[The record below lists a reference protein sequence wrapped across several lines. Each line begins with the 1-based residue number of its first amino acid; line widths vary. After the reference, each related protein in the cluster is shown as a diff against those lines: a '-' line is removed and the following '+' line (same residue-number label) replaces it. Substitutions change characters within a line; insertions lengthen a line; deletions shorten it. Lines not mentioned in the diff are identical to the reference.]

1 MRTAVEFLIE
11 ELYKLAVLS
20 DHLDKDEFIKARTMI
35 YEKAKLIEKDQLGA
49 LYLTLLLN
57 TPDITKFDFE
67 EWYNKNTNNEN
78 R

>member
-1 MRTAVEFLIE
+1 MKTAVEFLIE

-35 YEKAKLIEKDQLGA
+35 YEKAKAREKDQLGA

-57 TPDITKFDFE
+57 TPDIAQFDFE
-67 EWYNKNTNNEN
+67 EWYNQKTKK
-78 R
+78 

>member
-1 MRTAVEFLIE
+1 MKSAVEFIIE

-20 DHLDKDEFIKARTMI
+20 DHLDKSEFIKARTII
-35 YEKAKLIEKDQLGA
+35 YEKAKAREKDQLGA

-67 EWYNKNTNNEN
+67 EWYNQNTKK
-78 R
+78 